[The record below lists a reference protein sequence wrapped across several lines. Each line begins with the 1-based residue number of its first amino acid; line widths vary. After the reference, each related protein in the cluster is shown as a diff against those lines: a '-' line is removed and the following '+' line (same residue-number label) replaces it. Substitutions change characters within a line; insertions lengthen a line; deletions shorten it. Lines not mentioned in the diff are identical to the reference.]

1 MARPF
6 LKWAGGKAK
15 LAPLVAE
22 RAPERIG
29 RYHEPFLGGGA
40 VFFALREAGRI
51 DGAALADGNAEL
63 IETWRAVRDDVEGV
77 IAALEPLAAR
87 YLRTDWM
94 ERAFVYSEVRDDLR
108 PRLPARKAARLLFLN
123 KTCFNGLYRVNRK
136 GRFNVPHGRYE
147 RPAILDAE
155 RLRDASRALAGVE
168 LRAEDFERACARA
181 QPGDFVYLDPPYQ
194 PLSATSAFT
203 QYTSA
208 DFGFADQQ
216 RLRDAFDGL
225 TERGV
230 PALLSNSAHPD
241 VEELYRGYAIE
252 RVPMGRSINSNGAGR
267 KPIDELLVSNLDRV
281 ARAGGAQSSR
291 CMPETNSRSSSAP
304 RMASPSASA
313 PSSPAHQS
321 GRRGTTA
328 AP

>member
-15 LAPLVAE
+15 LAPLVIE

-51 DGAALADGNAEL
+51 DDAALADGNAEL

-94 ERAFVYSEVRDDLR
+94 KRAFVYAEVREDLR
-108 PRLPARKAARLLFLN
+108 PRLPAAWAARLLFLN

-147 RPAILDAE
+147 QPAILDAA
-155 RLRDASRALAGVE
+155 RLRDASRALAGAE
-168 LRAEDFERACARA
+168 LRAEDFEMACARA
-181 QPGDFVYLDPPYQ
+181 EPGDFVYLDPPYQ

-203 QYTSA
+203 QYTGA
-208 DFGFADQQ
+208 DFGFADQR
-216 RLRDAFDGL
+216 RLRDAFDAL

-230 PALLSNSAHPD
+230 RALLSNSAHPD
-241 VEELYRGYAIE
+241 IEELYRGYAIE
-252 RVPMGRSINSNGAGR
+252 RVPMGRAINSNGAGR
-267 KPIDELLVSNLDRV
+267 KPIDELLVSNLDHV
-281 ARAGGAQSSR
+281 ARADGAQSRR

>member
-1 MARPF
+1 MGPF
-6 LKWAGGKAK
+6 LKWAGGKAR
-15 LAPLVAE
+15 LAQRVTG
-22 RAPERIG
+22 RAPPHIQH
-29 RYHEPFLGGGA
+29 YHEPFLGGGA
-40 VFFALREAGRI
+40 VFFALLEAGRI
-51 DGAALADGNAEL
+51 DGATLADGNADL
-63 IETWRAVRDDVEGV
+63 IETWRVVRDDVEKL
-77 IAALEPLAAR
+77 IRHLRDHAR
-87 YLRTDWM
+87 EYEGREWS
-94 ERAFVYSEVRDDLR
+94 RRGQYYYEVRDRLR
-108 PRLPARKAARLLFLN
+108 PRSPAGRAARLIFLN
-123 KTCFNGLYRVNRK
+123 KTCFNGLYRVNRE

-147 RPAILDAE
+147 QPAILDAE
-155 RLRDASRALAGVE
+155 RLRDASHALAGVE
-168 LRAEDFERACARA
+168 LRAEDFEAACARA
-181 QPGDFVYLDPPYQ
+181 EPGDFVYLDPPYQ

-241 VEELYRGYAIE
+241 IEALYRGYAIE

-267 KPIDELLVSNLDRV
+267 KPIDELLVSNIERV
-281 ARAGGAQSSR
+281 ARAGSAQSSR

-313 PSSPAHQS
+313 PSSPAHHS

>member
-40 VFFALREAGRI
+40 IFFALREAGRI
-51 DGAALADGNAEL
+51 AGAALADGNADL

-87 YLRTDWM
+87 YLET
-94 ERAFVYSEVRDDLR
+94 EPLKRAFVYAEVRDQR
-108 PRLPARKAARLLFLN
+108 PRLPARRAARLLFLN

-147 RPAILDAE
+147 QPAILDAE
-155 RLRDASRALAGVE
+155 RLRDASYALAGAD
-168 LRAEDFERACARA
+168 LRAEDFEAACARA
-181 QPGDFVYLDPPYQ
+181 EPGDFVYLDPPYQ

-241 VEELYRGYAIE
+241 IEALYRGYAIE

-267 KPIDELLVSNLDRV
+267 KPIDELLIGNIERI
-281 ARAGGAQSSR
+281 ARASTRASVQSVGR
-291 CMPETNSRSSSAP
+291 AP
-304 RMASPSASA
+304 F
-313 PSSPAHQS
+313 
-321 GRRGTTA
+321 
-328 AP
+328 

>member
-51 DGAALADGNAEL
+51 AHAALADGNADL
-63 IETWRAVRDDVEGV
+63 IGVWRAVRDDVEGV

-87 YLRTDWM
+87 YLETEPLR
-94 ERAFVYSEVRDDLR
+94 RAFVYSEVRGQR

-123 KTCFNGLYRVNRK
+123 KTCFNGLYRVNRE
-136 GRFNVPHGRYE
+136 GRFNVPHGRH
-147 RPAILDAE
+147 RNPRILD
-155 RLRDASRALAGVE
+155 RDGLREASAALACVTIE
-168 LRAEDFERACARA
+168 AIDFEDACARA
-181 QPGDFVYLDPPYQ
+181 EPGDFVYLDPPYQ

-241 VEELYRGYAIE
+241 IEALYRGYAIE

-267 KPIDELLVSNLDRV
+267 KPIDELLIGNAERIACVST
-281 ARAGGAQSSR
+281 RASVQSAG
-291 CMPETNSRSSSAP
+291 CAP
-304 RMASPSASA
+304 F
-313 PSSPAHQS
+313 
-321 GRRGTTA
+321 
-328 AP
+328 